1 MHQSEDIVIPSSR
14 SRSGFIVTLSFPKRP
29 ETPSEINEAIG
40 MLMKSIIDKPSTDEL
55 PQKFDLNQFADLSK
69 PCNHVFYSDV
79 VSGTPKSVEMIVST
93 LLKAIKTKQENY
105 LGFQFSRN
113 AHEKSNPYFDLIPY
127 HFNIL
132 NGADM
137 THCCES
143 AIKHTNGK
151 GFMAFFD
158 KVQYDLL
165 LPFFKMNSTN
175 VFVMDGFAEKFYD
188 AVRSEQKDWCVYVPA
203 TYSFILYFIPDH
215 STLQKMALDNKYTY
229 IVLTNKGTYFF

>member
-1 MHQSEDIVIPSSR
+1 MQQQADDNVSP
-14 SRSGFIVTLSFPKRP
+14 SGFRITLSLPKKP

-40 MLMKSIIDKPSTDEL
+40 MLMKSIIDKPTD
-55 PQKFDLNQFADLSK
+55 PIAQFDFNQFADLTK
-69 PCNHVFYSDV
+69 PCNHVLYSDV

-132 NGADM
+132 HGADM
-137 THCCES
+137 IQCCES

-151 GFMAFFD
+151 GCLAFFD
-158 KVQYDLL
+158 KVPYDVL
-165 LPFFKMNSTN
+165 LPFFKMKSTN
-175 VFVMDGFAEKFYD
+175 IFVMDGFGEKFYD

-203 TYSFILYFIPDH
+203 TYTFILHFIPDY
-215 STLQKMALDNKYTY
+215 SKLQKIALNGKFTY